1 MTVAGVFRVALD
13 TPLKRLFDYLP
24 PDTGPGGPTG
34 QLFSAP
40 IEPGM
45 RVRVPFGRQKL
56 VGIVMEKADSSDL
69 PAERLKAV
77 LEVLDPRPVLDVSA
91 LALLRWAADYY
102 HHPIGEVLSTALPK
116 ALRIGASSEAREEQL
131 AVTAEGREAWA
142 GGEPRRAPRQR
153 ELLGYLVA
161 ATAGGG
167 GATAPAIGGSGQDAA
182 AGAEPA
188 TASGESLVVA
198 GAHTLVSGGA
208 MADAGGAQ
216 EDAHGKNEAADSRA
230 HGDAAG
236 GQADEATDE
245 ATGAVAGGAARAAGV
260 SAHALDNALPNWR
273 DTAKSLLKRG
283 WIVSTEVVVDGA
295 ETGFA
300 VKTPGP
306 ELREEQKAA
315 VDAVG
320 AALGHFGAFVLHGV
334 TGSGKTEV
342 YLRLVERVLQQG
354 RRALVLVPEIGLT
367 PQLVGRFR
375 DRFDT
380 PMAVLHSA
388 LTDSERLAAWRQ
400 AFSGHARIVLGTR
413 SAVFAPVPDLG
424 IIIVDE
430 EHDASFKQHEGG
442 FRYSARDLAVVRA
455 QRAAVPVLLGS
466 ATPAL
471 ESLQNVAGGRYVRL
485 CLPYRAARAEPPR
498 MALVDLRA
506 NAGHSGVSTPAIQAI
521 ERHLRDDGQVLVFLN
536 RRGYAPTLL
545 CTACGWIAPCQECD
559 ARLTVH
565 LSAGRLRCH
574 HCGFD
579 KELPSRC
586 PQCGFAV
593 KPVGQGTERIEEAL
607 ASLFPG
613 VTLARLDRDVVRKR
627 GDMEEVMRR
636 MSSGEARILVG
647 TQMVTKGHDF
657 PNVTLVVVLNADQGL
672 FSTDFRAP
680 ERLAQTIVQVAG
692 RAGRGT
698 RPGEVLIQTE
708 FPGHPL
714 LLSLLSEGYDGFAK
728 AALVEREQSSW
739 PPFSRLA
746 AVRDSAKTAE
756 NALAFLTEAR
766 KLAGAPPRGLRLL
779 GPVPAAMSKRAGRYH
794 AQLLI
799 EGTDRSSL
807 HHFLESWLPAVEQ
820 LQSARRVRW
829 ALDVD
834 PIELF

>member
-1 MTVAGVFRVALD
+1 MTPTGVFRVALD

-24 PDTGPGGPTG
+24 PEST
-34 QLFSAP
+34 LFPAGDVAATAAPVEAP

-56 VGIVMEKADSSDL
+56 VGIVMEAAASSDL
-69 PAERLKAV
+69 PVERLKPI
-77 LEVLDPRPVLDVSA
+77 LEVLDSRPVLDTAA
-91 LALLRWAADYY
+91 LELLRWAAEYY

-116 ALRIGASSEAREEQL
+116 AMRMGAASEAHEERWS
-131 AVTAEGREAWA
+131 VTPDGREAW
-142 GGEPRRAPRQR
+142 GRGEPKRAHKQR
-153 ELLGYLVA
+153 ELLGILVGSGVVP
-161 ATAGGG
+161 TVNAGGG
-167 GATAPAIGGSGQDAA
+167 EGEVPFSA
-182 AGAEPA
+182 AGHGVS
-188 TASGESLVVA
+188 ASAL
-198 GAHTLVSGGA
+198 
-208 MADAGGAQ
+208 
-216 EDAHGKNEAADSRA
+216 
-230 HGDAAG
+230 
-236 GQADEATDE
+236 DEALPKWRD
-245 ATGAVAGGAARAAGV
+245 AARALAE
-260 SAHALDNALPNWR
+260 
-273 DTAKSLLKRG
+273 RG
-283 WIVSTEVVVDGA
+283 WVLSA
-295 ETGFA
+295 EAPLASAEARFA
-300 VKTPGP
+300 VRTAGP
-306 ELREEQKAA
+306 TLRDEQKAA

-342 YLRLVERVLQQG
+342 YLQLVERVLQQG

-388 LTDSERLAAWRQ
+388 LTDTERLAGWRQ

-413 SAVFAPVPDLG
+413 SAVFAPVRDLG

-455 QRAAVPVLLGS
+455 QRADVPVLLGS

-485 CLPYRAARAEPPR
+485 SLPHRAANAEPPR
-498 MALVDLRA
+498 MGLVDLRS
-506 NAGHSGVSTPAIQAI
+506 NAGHAGLSTPAIQAI
-521 ERHLRDDGQVLVFLN
+521 QRHLGDDGQVLVYLN

-545 CTACGWIAPCQECD
+545 CTACGWIAPCRECD

-579 KELPSRC
+579 TELPKRC

-607 ASLFPG
+607 TELFPG
-613 VTLARLDRDVVRKR
+613 VTLARLDRDVVRRR

-657 PNVTLVVVLNADQGL
+657 PNVTLVIVLNADQGL

-692 RAGRGT
+692 RAGRGSK
-698 RPGEVLIQTE
+698 PGEVLIQTD

-714 LLSLLSEGYDGFAK
+714 LLSLLSEGYDGFART
-728 AALVEREQSSW
+728 ALTEREQASW

-756 NALAFLTEAR
+756 SALEFLTEAR

-799 EGTDRSSL
+799 EGADRSSL
-807 HHFLESWLPAVEQ
+807 HHFLDAWLPAVEQ

>member
-1 MTVAGVFRVALD
+1 MTPACVFRVALD

-24 PDTGPGGPTG
+24 PESTLWG
-34 QLFSAP
+34 AP

-56 VGIVMEKADSSDL
+56 IGIVMEAADSSDV
-69 PAERLKAV
+69 PPERLKPI
-77 LEVLDPRPVLDVSA
+77 LEVLDPRPVLDASA
-91 LALLRWAADYY
+91 LALLRWAAEYY

-116 ALRIGASSEAREEQL
+116 AMRMGAAAEAHEERWS
-131 AVTAEGREAWA
+131 VTPDGREAWTR
-142 GGEPRRAPRQR
+142 GEPRRAPKQR
-153 ELLGYLVA
+153 ELLRFLVA
-161 ATAGGG
+161 GGM
-167 GATAPAIGGSGQDAA
+167 AA
-182 AGAEPA
+182 HAGAASLERESGA
-188 TASGESLVVA
+188 VLASGEPTSVGDGASASAHEEPFASA
-198 GAHTLVSGGA
+198 G
-208 MADAGGAQ
+208 D
-216 EDAHGKNEAADSRA
+216 
-230 HGDAAG
+230 
-236 GQADEATDE
+236 
-245 ATGAVAGGAARAAGV
+245 GV
-260 SAHALDNALPNWR
+260 SAVVLDEALPNWR
-273 DTAKSLLKRG
+273 DAARSLAARG
-283 WIVSTEVVVDGA
+283 WVLSAEVALAGG
-295 ETGFA
+295 EGRFA
-300 VKTPGP
+300 VRTPGP
-306 ELREEQKAA
+306 DLRDEQRVA
-315 VDAVG
+315 VEAVG

-388 LTDSERLAAWRQ
+388 LTDSERLTAWRQ
-400 AFSGHARIVLGTR
+400 AFSGHARIMLGTR

-430 EHDASFKQHEGG
+430 EHDSSFKQHEGG

-455 QRAAVPVLLGS
+455 QRADVPVVLGS

-485 CLPYRAARAEPPR
+485 SLPYRAAKAEPPR
-498 MALVDLRA
+498 MALVDLRS
-506 NAGHSGVSTPAIQAI
+506 NAGHAGVSTPAIQAI

-545 CTACGWIAPCQECD
+545 CTACGWIAPCRECD

-579 KELPSRC
+579 TELPSRC

-593 KPVGQGTERIEEAL
+593 KPVGQGTERIEESL

-613 VTLARLDRDVVRKR
+613 VTLARLDRDVVRRR

-698 RPGEVLIQTE
+698 KPGEVLIQTE

-714 LLSLLSEGYDGFAK
+714 LLSLLSEGYDGFART
-728 AALVEREQSSW
+728 ALTEREQASW

-756 NALAFLTEAR
+756 GALEFLTEAR
-766 KLAGAPPRGLRLL
+766 KLAGTPPRGLKLL

-799 EGTDRSSL
+799 EGADRSSL
-807 HHFLESWLPAVEQ
+807 HHFLDSWLPAVEQ

>member
-1 MTVAGVFRVALD
+1 MTPACVFRVALD

-24 PDTGPGGPTG
+24 PESTLWG
-34 QLFSAP
+34 AP

-56 VGIVMEKADSSDL
+56 IGIVMEAADSSEVS
-69 PAERLKAV
+69 PERLKPI
-77 LEVLDPRPVLDVSA
+77 LEVLDPRPVLDASA
-91 LALLRWAADYY
+91 LALLRWAAEYY

-116 ALRIGASSEAREEQL
+116 AMRMGAAAEAHEERWS
-131 AVTAEGREAWA
+131 VTPDGREAWTR
-142 GGEPRRAPRQR
+142 GEPRRAPRQR
-153 ELLGYLVA
+153 ELLRFLV
-161 ATAGGG
+161 GGD
-167 GATAPAIGGSGQDAA
+167 GS
-182 AGAEPA
+182 
-188 TASGESLVVA
+188 
-198 GAHTLVSGGA
+198 
-208 MADAGGAQ
+208 
-216 EDAHGKNEAADSRA
+216 
-230 HGDAAG
+230 
-236 GQADEATDE
+236 
-245 ATGAVAGGAARAAGV
+245 AGV
-260 SAHALDNALPNWR
+260 SAVVLDEALPNWR
-273 DTAKSLLKRG
+273 DAVRSLAARG
-283 WIVSTEVVVDGA
+283 WVLSAEVALAGGEA
-295 ETGFA
+295 RFA
-300 VKTPGP
+300 VRTPGP
-306 ELREEQKAA
+306 DLRDEQRVA
-315 VDAVG
+315 VEAVG

-388 LTDSERLAAWRQ
+388 LTDSERLTAWRQ
-400 AFSGHARIVLGTR
+400 AFSGHARIMLGTR

-430 EHDASFKQHEGG
+430 EHDSSFKQHEGG

-455 QRAAVPVLLGS
+455 QRADVPVLLGS

-485 CLPYRAARAEPPR
+485 SLPYRAAKAEPPR
-498 MALVDLRA
+498 MSLVDLRS
-506 NAGHSGVSTPAIQAI
+506 NAGHAGVSTPAIQAI

-545 CTACGWIAPCQECD
+545 CTACGWIAPCRECD

-579 KELPSRC
+579 TELPKRC

-593 KPVGQGTERIEEAL
+593 KPVGQGTERIEESL

-613 VTLARLDRDVVRKR
+613 VTLARLDRDVVRRR

-698 RPGEVLIQTE
+698 KPGEVLIQTE

-714 LLSLLSEGYDGFAK
+714 LLSLLSEGYDGFART
-728 AALVEREQSSW
+728 ALTEREQASW

-746 AVRDSAKTAE
+746 AVRDSAKTAAS
-756 NALAFLTEAR
+756 ALEFLTEAR
-766 KLAGAPPRGLRLL
+766 KLAGTPPRGLKLL

-799 EGTDRSSL
+799 EGADRSSL
-807 HHFLESWLPAVEQ
+807 HHFLDSWLPAVEQ